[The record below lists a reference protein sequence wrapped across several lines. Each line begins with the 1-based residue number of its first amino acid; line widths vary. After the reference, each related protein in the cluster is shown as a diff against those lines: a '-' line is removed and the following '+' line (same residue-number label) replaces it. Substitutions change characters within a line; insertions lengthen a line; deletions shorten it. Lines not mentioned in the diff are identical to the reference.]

1 MSEDATE
8 NDPAAETDSLDGAGP
23 LPGEGP
29 TWPEMQSD
37 APTLATDRPP
47 TDPEAPT
54 S

>member
-8 NDPAAETDSLDGAGP
+8 PDPTTETDPLAGAGP
-23 LPGEGP
+23 LPGEGV
-29 TWPEMQSD
+29 TWPEMESD

>member
-1 MSEDATE
+1 MSEDAAVPE
-8 NDPAAETDSLDGAGP
+8 PPAESPSEDSNP
-23 LPGEGP
+23 MPGEGP
-29 TWPEMQSD
+29 RWPEMESD